1 MKINEEKLAEKSYSS
16 FLGSDGIHEVPPEQQ
31 EGMEDELEK
40 IGQHEEKISG
50 KLDKVDLSK
59 LSPETKKNLSLLGR
73 FKSIFAGKTQEEKT
87 LDAKRKFEAKKAEY
101 LEAVMEHPTARNVY
115 NELLKTNPEKADLYL
130 EAYSYYGL
138 PLYWHD
144 DEQRY
149 GGSKPSIN

>member
-1 MKINEEKLAEKSYSS
+1 
-16 FLGSDGIHEVPPEQQ
+16 
-31 EGMEDELEK
+31 
-40 IGQHEEKISG
+40 
-50 KLDKVDLSK
+50 
-59 LSPETKKNLSLLGR
+59 
-73 FKSIFAGKTQEEKT
+73 
-87 LDAKRKFEAKKAEY
+87 
-101 LEAVMEHPTARNVY
+101 MEHPTARNVY